1 MKKGGMIVCHCPNDY
16 KQKIKE
22 IEINFI
28 YYVLWEKL
36 KESES

>member
-1 MKKGGMIVCHCPNDY
+1 MRPETDY
-16 KQKIKE
+16 NRKFKE

>member
-1 MKKGGMIVCHCPNDY
+1 MRPEQIINRKF
-16 KQKIKE
+16 KE